1 MIVVVEPAKAD
12 AVAEAFRREGET
24 VSRLG
29 EIVVAE
35 GEARVIYNGALDLR
49 S

>member
-1 MIVVVEPAKAD
+1 MIVVVDPAQAD
-12 AVAEAFRREGET
+12 AVVAAFGREGET

-29 EIVVAE
+29 EIVAAE